1 MNISKF
7 LAILKA
13 RWIGALFA
21 LVAGVAGALVAH
33 QVLPRKYT
41 ATAAVLV
48 DTKTADPLLG
58 GMAAL
63 ANIGTQVEVIKSE
76 RVARRVVRDLKLT
89 ENYELRRQWQNE
101 TSGAGNYEAW
111 VATLI
116 GKPLD
121 AKPGGQSNVISI
133 SYSAT
138 DPKFTA
144 AITNAFVRA
153 YMDTAVELRVD
164 PAKRFNTFFDERSK
178 DLKERYEAAQAKL
191 TAFQRVNQ
199 IIATDE
205 RVDIEN
211 QRLNELNAQLTSMQ
225 GMAAEAQSRTA
236 QAKAAQNQS
245 QDVINNA
252 TVAGLRNE
260 ISRQE
265 AKLQE
270 LNSRLG
276 EAHPQ
281 VLELQANMAEL
292 KKKLDDESRRVT
304 SSVAIAGNITNARL
318 ADAKN
323 ALEAQ
328 RAKVLKLREQRDE
341 LSLIVK
347 EVENAQRAYDAIV
360 ARATQTSLESQSN
373 QTNISLLADATEP
386 TSPTTPK
393 PLPQMLMLGVLGG
406 LGLGLAYMFMRE
418 FMDRRL
424 RTLDDVSTVLGLPVL
439 GEMPK
444 PAGRIKAGT
453 ANDTLLMP
461 NNVVRGLPGPSNPR

>member
-13 RWIGALFA
+13 RWF
-21 LVAGVAGALVAH
+21 GALVVLVLCVAGSVAAH
-33 QVLPRKYT
+33 QFLPRKYT
-41 ATAAVLV
+41 ATSAVLV

-63 ANIGTQVEVIKSE
+63 ANIGTQVEVIKSD

-89 ENYELRRQWQNE
+89 ESMELRQQWQEN
-101 TSGAGNYEAW
+101 TNGAGSYEAW
-111 VATLI
+111 VAALI

-121 AKPGGQSNVISI
+121 ARPGVQSNIINI
-133 SYSAT
+133 SYVAA

-164 PAKRFNTFFDERSK
+164 PAKRFNAFFDDRAK

-191 TAFQRVNQ
+191 TAFQRDNQ

-211 QRLNELNAQLTSMQ
+211 QRLNELNVQLTAMQ
-225 GMAAEAQSRTA
+225 GAAAEAQSRTA

-252 TVAGLRNE
+252 TVSGLRNE

-281 VLELQANMAEL
+281 VLELKANMDEL
-292 KKKLDDESRRVT
+292 KKKLEDESRRVT

-318 ADAKN
+318 NDARN

-341 LSLIVK
+341 LNIIVK
-347 EVENAQRAYDAIV
+347 EVDNAQRAYDTIV

-373 QTNISLLADATEP
+373 QTNISLLAEATEP
-386 TSPTTPK
+386 AVPTIPK
-393 PLPQMLMLGVLGG
+393 PLPQMLILGVLGG
-406 LGLGLAYMFMRE
+406 LAAALAYIFMRE
-418 FMDRRL
+418 YLDRRL
-424 RTLDDVSTVLGLPVL
+424 RTLDDVSTTLGLPVL

-444 PAGRIKAGT
+444 PVGRFKAG
-453 ANDTLLMP
+453 NDDTMHIP
-461 NNVVRGLPGPSNPR
+461 NNVVRSLPGPGTKR